1 MIIKSY
7 EIQKNISNFIKYNL
21 FLLYGENDGL
31 KKDIKETISLEA
43 RKIDNNTE
51 ILSLYENDITNNEEN
66 FYNSIYSGSLFGS
79 NRIIIINNA
88 TDKIVNLIKNIT
100 GKCSKNIFIIIF
112 SDILEKKSKL
122 RNLFETNNKTLCVP
136 CYSDSETQLQI
147 IAKRELGKDN
157 IILSQESINLLI
169 EKSNFDRGS
178 LKNEIEKIRS
188 YSLNKN
194 KIEINEIKTIINF
207 AGEHKSD
214 HLINEC
220 LCGNIL
226 QYKKILSEMY
236 TNAINQIFMLRILSN
251 KVQRLLRLKKIQKD
265 FNSLD
270 SLLSSSKPPIFWK
283 EKPTIK
289 KQLNIWKLDDL
300 KSTINEINDVE
311 IVCKKNPQIS
321 KIVFF
326 NFFSKLCKKA
336 SSYSLLY

>member
-1 MIIKSY
+1 M
-7 EIQKNISNFIKYNL
+7 
-21 FLLYGENDGL
+21 
-31 KKDIKETISLEA
+31 EA

-214 HLINEC
+214 HLIN
-220 LCGNIL
+220 GNL
-226 QYKKILSEMY
+226 
-236 TNAINQIFMLRILSN
+236 TAIN
-251 KVQRLLRLKKIQKD
+251 
-265 FNSLD
+265 
-270 SLLSSSKPPIFWK
+270 
-283 EKPTIK
+283 
-289 KQLNIWKLDDL
+289 
-300 KSTINEINDVE
+300 STG
-311 IVCKKNPQIS
+311 
-321 KIVFF
+321 
-326 NFFSKLCKKA
+326 LT
-336 SSYSLLY
+336 